1 MSMGEVWS
9 IVSSVVSVILAV
21 LAIALAIYFYVQ
33 SKNSE
38 QNVATS
44 LAKIEAQA
52 DALQRINAKWMDRLT
67 RYVTEERQASRD
79 PAVPQ
84 LIQILAQIPNTLT
97 ATLTRNP
104 ENTSQDQLVNELY
117 AAHIAIYFYTAQTNY
132 WSQYYL
138 PSAADFNQ
146 EDPFH
151 SSVKRVVDLS
161 CADFEYIASLLEKCD
176 RSKLNQNRLVHLLN
190 ETQGTWRNHVKSTAD
205 VFVEREKA
213 GGAG

>member
-1 MSMGEVWS
+1 MGLGEVWS

-21 LAIALAIYFYVQ
+21 LAIALSIYFFVQ
-33 SKNSE
+33 AKRSE
-38 QNVATS
+38 QNVETS

-67 RYVTEERQASRD
+67 RYVTQEREASRD

-138 PSAADFNQ
+138 PNAAEFDAD
-146 EDPFH
+146 DPFH
-151 SSVKRVVDLS
+151 ASVKRVVDVS
-161 CADFEYIASLLEKCD
+161 CADFEYIAGLLEKCD
-176 RSKLNQNRLVHLLN
+176 RAKLSQNRLVHLLN
-190 ETQGTWRNHVKSTAD
+190 ETQGTWRNHVKATAD
-205 VFVEREKA
+205 VFVERER
-213 GGAG
+213 GDRVG